1 MANIVDV
8 NIFKPFHNHTKRVV
22 MSKKGNAINYRLAC
36 ECGKRSLNVVRK
48 AVMITALAS
57 TKKWSRHIVV
67 MMLAD
72 TAVGLQRQ
80 RCATMTRHIRFTYVC
95 MLVNTYMRVRRL
107 KSNYQAERMA
117 VRVWVSNYNFF
128 YNEVNAES
136 RRIKIKN
143 SFLHTFKWRLPIT
156 SGRHNGNTNKQTTS
170 QLLGKTK
177 KSKIIKSVASKI
189 KEKEFIKKVS
199 RSNMAKKLSASA
211 IPTATTTIISTTIP
225 AKYKQIWKEP
235 NKADSQQK
243 V

>member
-1 MANIVDV
+1 M
-8 NIFKPFHNHTKRVV
+8 RVWQTV
-22 MSKKGNAINYRLAC
+22 VKCCPQSGNDHRLSKYQEMVKTHSGGDAGWHGCWATAATLRNDD
-36 ECGKRSLNVVRK
+36 K
-48 AVMITALAS
+48 AYTI
-57 TKKWSRHIVV
+57 HI
-67 MMLAD
+67 
-72 TAVGLQRQ
+72 
-80 RCATMTRHIRFTYVC
+80 C
-95 MLVNTYMRVRRL
+95 MLVYTYMRVRRL

-189 KEKEFIKKVS
+189 KKKRIYKEGIKIQHGKEVE
-199 RSNMAKKLSASA
+199 RFGNTNSNNNNNINNNTS
-211 IPTATTTIISTTIP
+211 
-225 AKYKQIWKEP
+225 QI
-235 NKADSQQK
+235 
-243 V
+243 